1 MPDPRALA
9 YGWRDALVGRD
20 AEAFA
25 ALFAPDALF
34 VDVEHRTEDLGAVRP
49 LRGREEIRAM
59 CVAWLAETPSFEY
72 EVEQV
77 LAAGRAAAVRWRYRV
92 EGLDLPGVSWLTVR
106 DGAIAEAFV
115 VFDSL
120 GLYRGLGRV

>member
-1 MPDPRALA
+1 LPDPRALA

-34 VDVEHRTEDLGAVRP
+34 VDVDHCTGDLGAVRP

-59 CVAWLAETPSFEY
+59 CVAWLAATPSFEY

-77 LAAGRAAAVRWRYRV
+77 PRSCPSAPAGRRVVRSGACY
-92 EGLDLPGVSWLTVR
+92 GLRMNLVATPEALAFIGERGGKLYVWLQK
-106 DGAIAEAFV
+106 
-115 VFDSL
+115 L
-120 GLYRGLGRV
+120 G